1 MSYDRTSKKTDR
13 QTDRRTKGNYWP
25 SRDDRVDYWLFTF
38 YSSGT
43 RFIVNN
49 NKYCIAKRL
58 SITNTYG
65 ISIIIYLLIP
75 TTAFIFT

>member
-1 MSYDRTSKKTDR
+1 MIGHPKKQTDR
-13 QTDRRTKGNYWP
+13 QTDGQKEIIGPAEMIGY
-25 SRDDRVDYWLFTF
+25 DFWLFTF